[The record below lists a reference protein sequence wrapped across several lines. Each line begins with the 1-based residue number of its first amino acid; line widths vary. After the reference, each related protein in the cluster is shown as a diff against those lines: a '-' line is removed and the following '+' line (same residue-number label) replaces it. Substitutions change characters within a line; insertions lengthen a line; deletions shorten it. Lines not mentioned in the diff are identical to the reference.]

1 MDLKITKTLVIPSN
15 EIKWRFSRSSGP
27 GGQNVNKIESR
38 VEIIFNLEDSKVL
51 NDYQKEILKRNLK
64 TKLVNN
70 SLRLAVQAHRNQL
83 LNRPLALMKFSSM
96 IKNAL
101 EKNISR
107 KNIIVDPGIG
117 FSKDLNQNLE
127 ILRNL
132 DVFKNLNLPILIG
145 ASRKRFIGEVLNEN
159 NPKERDIGTLAIS
172 CLCSQLNIDI
182 VRVHNVKLNYQIL
195 KVADKIYRK

>member
-64 TKLVNN
+64 NKLVNN
-70 SLRLAVQAHRNQL
+70 SLRLAVQEHRNQL
-83 LNRPLALMKFSSM
+83 LNRQLALMKFSLI

-101 EKNISR
+101 
-107 KNIIVDPGIG
+107 
-117 FSKDLNQNLE
+117 
-127 ILRNL
+127 
-132 DVFKNLNLPILIG
+132 
-145 ASRKRFIGEVLNEN
+145 N
-159 NPKERDIGTLAIS
+159 NPFKLRKSTQPTKASQKKRVEVKKKRGELKKSRQKEKT
-172 CLCSQLNIDI
+172 
-182 VRVHNVKLNYQIL
+182 YQI
-195 KVADKIYRK
+195 

>member
-64 TKLVNN
+64 NKLVNN
-70 SLRLAVQAHRNQL
+70 SLRLAVQEHRNQL
-83 LNRPLALMKFSSM
+83 LNRQLALIKFSSI

-101 EKNISR
+101 NKPLKLRKSTQPTKASQNKRVEVKKKRGELKKSRQKEKI
-107 KNIIVDPGIG
+107 
-117 FSKDLNQNLE
+117 
-127 ILRNL
+127 
-132 DVFKNLNLPILIG
+132 
-145 ASRKRFIGEVLNEN
+145 
-159 NPKERDIGTLAIS
+159 
-172 CLCSQLNIDI
+172 
-182 VRVHNVKLNYQIL
+182 YQI
-195 KVADKIYRK
+195 

>member
-64 TKLVNN
+64 NKLVNN
-70 SLRLAVQAHRNQL
+70 SLRLAVQEYRNQL
-83 LNRPLALMKFSSM
+83 LNRRLALMKFSSI

-101 EKNISR
+101 NKPFKLRKSTQPTKASQKKRVELKKKRGELKKSRQKEK
-107 KNIIVDPGIG
+107 
-117 FSKDLNQNLE
+117 
-127 ILRNL
+127 
-132 DVFKNLNLPILIG
+132 
-145 ASRKRFIGEVLNEN
+145 
-159 NPKERDIGTLAIS
+159 T
-172 CLCSQLNIDI
+172 
-182 VRVHNVKLNYQIL
+182 YQI
-195 KVADKIYRK
+195 

>member
-64 TKLVNN
+64 NKLVNN
-70 SLRLAVQAHRNQL
+70 SLRLAVQEHRNQL
-83 LNRPLALMKFSSM
+83 LNRQLALMKLSSI

-101 EKNISR
+101 NKPFKFRKYTQPTKASQKKRVEVKKKRGELKKSRQKEKYI
-107 KNIIVDPGIG
+107 KY
-117 FSKDLNQNLE
+117 E
-127 ILRNL
+127 
-132 DVFKNLNLPILIG
+132 
-145 ASRKRFIGEVLNEN
+145 
-159 NPKERDIGTLAIS
+159 
-172 CLCSQLNIDI
+172 
-182 VRVHNVKLNYQIL
+182 
-195 KVADKIYRK
+195 

>member
-64 TKLVNN
+64 NKLVKNN
-70 SLRLAVQAHRNQL
+70 SLRLVVQEHRNQL
-83 LNRPLALMKFSSM
+83 LNRQLALMKFSSI

-101 EKNISR
+101 NKPFKLRKSTQPTKASQKKRVEVKKKRGELKKSRQKEK
-107 KNIIVDPGIG
+107 
-117 FSKDLNQNLE
+117 
-127 ILRNL
+127 
-132 DVFKNLNLPILIG
+132 
-145 ASRKRFIGEVLNEN
+145 
-159 NPKERDIGTLAIS
+159 T
-172 CLCSQLNIDI
+172 
-182 VRVHNVKLNYQIL
+182 YQI
-195 KVADKIYRK
+195 

>member
-64 TKLVNN
+64 NKLVNN
-70 SLRLAVQAHRNQL
+70 SLRLAVQEHRNQL
-83 LNRPLALMKFSSM
+83 LNRQLALMKFSSI

-101 EKNISR
+101 NKPFKLR
-107 KNIIVDPGIG
+107 KYTQPV
-117 FSKDLNQNLE
+117 SYTHLT
-127 ILRNL
+127 
-132 DVFKNLNLPILIG
+132 LPTK
-145 ASRKRFIGEVLNEN
+145 ASV
-159 NPKERDIGTLAIS
+159 
-172 CLCSQLNIDI
+172 
-182 VRVHNVKLNYQIL
+182 
-195 KVADKIYRK
+195 